1 MNDKKTPPEVRQAN
15 AREIHSVE
23 FLAGLDA
30 QLIEGQE
37 TLRERLG
44 MIPGGWRRF
53 RLAVTTVEKLLDD
66 IYGTM
71 PVKTLQHMQRLC
83 QYGQIIIRPKPMVK
97 LGDEVQIVGES
108 ELKVIINSCVENE
121 CAICVKTLAEQK
133 GCRLRKALMHIAP
146 TAELPRDG
154 HCTYLDV
161 AAGNELGK
169 YI

>member
-1 MNDKKTPPEVRQAN
+1 MKEKVQPEIIPAN

-37 TLRERLG
+37 TLRERLQK
-44 MIPGGWRRF
+44 IPGGWRRF

-66 IYGTM
+66 ICATL
-71 PVKTLQHMQRLC
+71 PTKTLLHMQRIC

-97 LGDEVQIVGES
+97 LGDEVQIIGET
-108 ELKVIINSCVENE
+108 ELRMLINTCIKNE
-121 CAICVKTLAEQK
+121 CAICVKNRAEQK
-133 GCRLRKALMHIAP
+133 GCKLRKALHDIAP
-146 TAELPRDG
+146 VEVLNKDG
-154 HCTYLDV
+154 SCNYIDV
-161 AAGNELGK
+161 AAGNEYGK